1 MKQCPFCGTKW
12 KGKDPCPNC
21 GLDPENNRDESM
33 FQPSAEE
40 TGDFQ
45 DAPPDFEVEEL
56 LRWEPSSQDDAG
68 ETEEKDSKEQ
78 EEPFPEEGEEE
89 EILTPRRRWRL
100 WQKLATAAV
109 AVAAAAALVI
119 GLWPKTPALP
129 REPAFFVKDN
139 TLMVL
144 PADGEPQKL
153 GEYIDGMEA
162 TLAVSPDHRD
172 IAWTEN
178 ETVKRMA
185 LGGEAVAFSQAP
197 ASYPKFSQDGKYLYC
212 MAKENEEKS
221 LYQIDVASG
230 QERKVGPMEYY
241 AYWEDGSLLAVQRDS
256 GLDVYDLNT
265 LEKRWSNQ
273 VQSELV
279 GSFDGSLYYLERV
292 DDMGTVRMCRRKGG
306 EMEELLTNVT
316 GGIPLSGGGAY
327 LLECTGEEVPLAG
340 LLENDIGADGEEII
354 KELEGRTVRIPKTS
368 LYCLRNGQLTLMG
381 DSLNIQQY
389 DEKVGA
395 TLAFDVEYQA
405 AEETRF
411 PLSDIQAVYGND
423 KTNIALY
430 VEEYISIMWPRE
442 STLRYLVKDGKL
454 FTLPE
459 DVPQSGYSFQI
470 AGDWMSFC
478 HNNEDTEKS
487 GLWLGRIEGET
498 VVSQGFY
505 SVADTDHYVLTDRY
519 LLTSAGKVYY
529 WSVQANQF
537 SGTIYENGVP
547 LVTDVN
553 LQNVQT
559 TQDGAV
565 YFLSGSA
572 ESWTLNRVVD
582 GKVEALAKDVDEFT
596 AFTRDYALALQRQ
609 PGKTG
614 YGLLVLEDGKEP
626 RIAAQ
631 QVETLFRSQKDRVTL
646 P

>member
-1 MKQCPFCGTKW
+1 MQQCPFCGTQW
-12 KGKDPCPNC
+12 EGSGPCPGC
-21 GLDPENNRDESM
+21 GLEPETPRNDAM
-33 FQPSAEE
+33 FRPPEDGE
-40 TGDFQ
+40 N
-45 DAPPDFEVEEL
+45 APQEALPEFDVEKL
-56 LRWEPSSQDDAG
+56 LRWEPSPEPETPREEPESPVDA
-68 ETEEKDSKEQ
+68 EEPRQADSAQEDAEEKEEQ
-78 EEPFPEEGEEE
+78 PLKKP
-89 EILTPRRRWRL
+89 LKR
-100 WQKLATAAV
+100 WQKFTMAAV

-212 MAKENEEKS
+212 MAKENEERF
-221 LYQIDVASG
+221 LYQVDVASG

-292 DDMGTVRMCRRKGG
+292 DDMGTVRMCRWKDG
-306 EMEELLTNVT
+306 EIEELLTDMT

-368 LYCLRNGQLTLMG
+368 LYCLRNGQLILMG
-381 DSLNIQQY
+381 DSLSIQQY

-411 PLSDIQAVYGND
+411 TLSNIQAVYGND
-423 KTNIALY
+423 KDNIALY
-430 VEEYISIMWPRE
+430 IKEYISIMWPRE
-442 STLRYLVKDGKL
+442 SVLRYLVKDGKL

-459 DVPQSGYSFQI
+459 DVPQSGYSLQV
-470 AGDWMSFC
+470 AGDWMCFY

-487 GLWLGRIEGET
+487 GLWLGRIEGEK

-505 SVADTDHYVLTDRY
+505 PVADTDRY

-529 WSVQANQF
+529 WSGQGNQF
-537 SGTIYENGVP
+537 SGTLYENGTP
-547 LVTDVN
+547 LATDVN

-565 YFLSGSA
+565 YFLSGSG
-572 ESWTLNRVVD
+572 ESWTLNRVAD
-582 GKVEALAKDVDEFT
+582 GKVETLAKDVDEFT

-614 YGLLVLEDGKEP
+614 YGLLVMEDGKEP

>member
-1 MKQCPFCGTKW
+1 MQQCPFCGTQW
-12 KGKDPCPNC
+12 EGSGPCPGC
-21 GLDPENNRDESM
+21 GLEPETPRNDAM
-33 FQPSAEE
+33 FRPPEDGE
-40 TGDFQ
+40 N
-45 DAPPDFEVEEL
+45 APQEALPEFDVEKL
-56 LRWEPSSQDDAG
+56 LRWEPSPEPETPREEPESPVDAEEPRQAG
-68 ETEEKDSKEQ
+68 SAQEDAEEKEEQ
-78 EEPFPEEGEEE
+78 PLKKP
-89 EILTPRRRWRL
+89 LKR
-100 WQKLATAAV
+100 WQKFTMAAV
-109 AVAAAAALVI
+109 AVVAAAALVI

-292 DDMGTVRMCRRKGG
+292 DDMGTVRMCRWKDG
-306 EMEELLTNVT
+306 EIEELLTDMT

-368 LYCLRNGQLTLMG
+368 LYCLRNGQLILMG
-381 DSLNIQQY
+381 DSLSIQQY

-411 PLSDIQAVYGND
+411 TLSNIQAVYGND
-423 KTNIALY
+423 KDNIALHIK
-430 VEEYISIMWPRE
+430 EYISIMWPRE

-459 DVPQSGYSFQI
+459 DVPQSGYSLQV
-470 AGDWMSFC
+470 AGDWMCFY

-487 GLWLGRIEGET
+487 GLWLGRIEGEK

-505 SVADTDHYVLTDRY
+505 PVADTDRY

-529 WSVQANQF
+529 WSGQGNQF
-537 SGTIYENGVP
+537 SGTLYENGTP
-547 LVTDVN
+547 LATDVN

-565 YFLSGSA
+565 YFLSGSG
-572 ESWTLNRVVD
+572 ESWTLNRVAD